1 MPPTCHPNAT
11 HMAVGPWRAIAGWYT
26 RPHCSGRNARTVGKV
41 KTNTRKGAYSP
52 LSKHQGTAL
61 TSPSPHGSG
70 LSKLDISGN
79 NIGAKQQA
87 KIRQIC
93 SKKLIACT
101 L

>member
-1 MPPTCHPNAT
+1 MTG
-11 HMAVGPWRAIAGWYT
+11 GPWRAIAGWYT
-26 RPHCSGRNARTVGKV
+26 RPHCAGRNARTVGKV
-41 KTNTRKGAYSP
+41 KTNTRKGVYSP
-52 LSKHQGTAL
+52 LFKHLGTAL

-79 NIGAKQQA
+79 DIGFLQKAKM
-87 KIRQIC
+87 RQTC